1 MNRFTCIVHMD
12 QSSQLWASI
21 NHSKD
26 RGLGWLKTT
35 SRFLPRTKKS
45 NKKQP
50 PDWKNWPFRL
60 VVEYSIYNAC
70 ANYKCGLSNNS

>member
-1 MNRFTCIVHMD
+1 MD

-50 PDWKNWPFRL
+50 PDWKNWSFRL

-70 ANYKCGLSNNS
+70 ANYKCGLPNNS